1 MQQRV
6 SSPVRDTLKCSLCVP
21 ITSDWVVRRIEA
33 GMRQLEIENQLRDVV
48 SRIIVQVELATSQG
62 RTDINL
68 ALEDAFI
75 PILKSVY
82 NLPHLINL
90 NRKQK
95 NFPGIDLG
103 DDHDRVAFQITST
116 TTLDKVRFT
125 VRQFM
130 DRAYY
135 NTFDELF
142 ILMLARKQ
150 ASYSQASVNELL
162 TDQFAFNC
170 KKHIIDLGDLL
181 AQVSNLRLAAQERVL
196 SEFRHILGE
205 VDAYISFRSESI
217 AAPTAITSN
226 LQQISLLEAVYVAE
240 LTIDD
245 KAVIARAKAELAYKG
260 KARSRKSVVRMALL
274 LNGVDTD
281 AWVCHNNKLFS
292 FHDIEQCGL
301 ISVVDEGSVERLEVS
316 DLADS
321 PEVDNVNILKQLLS
335 AETRERLKRHH
346 VRMHAQ
352 DGFFFFGPAAEGQL
366 ERKETWVGKMTA
378 IRRVYEVKYQRKDPS
393 KVAHHQHLS
402 FDLTFT
408 KLGGTWYAQIV
419 PSWYYSYN
427 GYARSNWH
435 EDLLSRQKRLE
446 HNLSVRNA
454 VRFVAYFLSNTDKD
468 EIKDHG
474 LRFLSLVEFD
484 VRESDETE
492 PVDDGDVDIGRV
504 AGGAAA

>member
-1 MQQRV
+1 M
-6 SSPVRDTLKCSLCVP
+6 K
-21 ITSDWVVRRIEA
+21 
-33 GMRQLEIENQLRDVV
+33 QLEIENQLRDVV
-48 SRIIVQVELATSQG
+48 SRIIVQVELATAQG

-82 NLPHLINL
+82 NLPHLVNL

-103 DDHDRVAFQITST
+103 DDHDRVAFQVTST
-116 TTLDKVRFT
+116 TTLDKVKFT

-142 ILMLARKQ
+142 ILMLGRKQ
-150 ASYSQASVNELL
+150 ASYSQASVNDVL

-170 KKHIIDLGDLL
+170 KKHIIDLADLL
-181 AQVSNLRLAAQERVL
+181 GLVSGLRLAAQERVL
-196 SEFRHILGE
+196 AEFQHILGE
-205 VDAYISFRSESI
+205 VDAYISFSSESI

-226 LQQISLLEAVYVAE
+226 LQEIRVPDAVYVAE

-245 KAVIARAKAELAYKG
+245 KAITAQAKSELGYRG
-260 KARSRKSVVRMALL
+260 KARSRKSVVKMALL
-274 LNGVDTD
+274 LNGVETD
-281 AWVCHNNKLFS
+281 AWVYHDNKLFS

-301 ISVVDEGSVERLEVS
+301 VSVVDEGSIERLNVS

-321 PEVDNVNILKQLLS
+321 PELDNVNILKQLLS
-335 AETRERLKRHH
+335 AETREQLKRRH
-346 VRMHAQ
+346 VRLHTK
-352 DGFFFFGPAAEGQL
+352 DGFFFFGPTEDGQL
-366 ERKETWVGKMTA
+366 ERKEAWVGKKVA
-378 IRRVYEVKYQRKDPS
+378 VRRVYEIKYQRKDPT

-408 KLGGTWYAQIV
+408 RLGDAWYAQIV

-427 GYARSNWH
+427 GYLRSNWH
-435 EDLLSRQKRLE
+435 DDLLSQQKRLE
-446 HNLSVRNA
+446 HNSSVRNM
-454 VRFVAYFLSNTDKD
+454 VRFVAYFLSAAD
-468 EIKDHG
+468 EDESDL
-474 LRFLSLVEFD
+474 LRFQSLVEFD
-484 VRESDETE
+484 VRGIDEEDAT
-492 PVDDGDVDIGRV
+492 DDGDVDSVPMV
-504 AGGAAA
+504 AGATA